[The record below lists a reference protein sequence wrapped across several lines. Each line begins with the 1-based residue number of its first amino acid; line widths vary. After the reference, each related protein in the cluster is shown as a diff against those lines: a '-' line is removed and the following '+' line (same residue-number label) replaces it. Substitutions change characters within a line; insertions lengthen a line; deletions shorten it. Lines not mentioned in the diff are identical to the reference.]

1 MVNIITALFY
11 GQEVMSLTGVEEFQ
25 KLFGSI
31 TVTDLIVIGMALTF
45 MSAIYKNIK
54 HYIDKRYEI
63 KLKREEADKLR
74 DKQLKTALEA
84 ISQYPKYRE
93 QSIQI
98 QQTLENKIESLRK
111 SQDENT
117 KKLQIIEETQRTM
130 KETQEI
136 RDRNK
141 LRNIIIQSYKYYT
154 DESRNPDKVISR
166 MDRDT
171 FFALVRD
178 YEDAG
183 GNDYVHSTVLPAMNA
198 LRIVEM
204 NEIFD
209 GNDNQ
214 HEYRK

>member
-1 MVNIITALFY
+1 
-11 GQEVMSLTGVEEFQ
+11 
-25 KLFGSI
+25 
-31 TVTDLIVIGMALTF
+31 
-45 MSAIYKNIK
+45 
-54 HYIDKRYEI
+54 
-63 KLKREEADKLR
+63 
-74 DKQLKTALEA
+74 
-84 ISQYPKYRE
+84 
-93 QSIQI
+93 
-98 QQTLENKIESLRK
+98 
-111 SQDENT
+111 
-117 KKLQIIEETQRTM
+117 M

>member
-1 MVNIITALFY
+1 M
-11 GQEVMSLTGVEEFQ
+11 TGMEEFQ

-54 HYIDKRYEI
+54 MYIDKRYEI
-63 KLKREEADKLR
+63 KIKREEADKLR
-74 DKQLKTALEA
+74 DEQLQKALNA
-84 ISQYPKYRE
+84 ISQYPEYRKK
-93 QSIQI
+93 SIEVQK
-98 QQTLENKIESLRK
+98 QLESKIEELRK
-111 SQDENT
+111 SQEENIE
-117 KKLQIIEETQRTM
+117 KLKAIEEAQKSMEQTQR
-130 KETQEI
+130 I

-154 DESRNPDKVISR
+154 DKSKNPDGVISR

-171 FFALVRD
+171 FFALVGD

-183 GNDYVHSTVLPAMNA
+183 GNDYVHSKVIPEMNA